1 VVAPPRVLTGDADRH
16 ATPTGRRVTHALV
29 AAGTLCVLAGV
40 NLFAPGPAPVVA
52 EIAAPGPSAAATG
65 PHARST
71 EGLLA
76 QAEGPRLLSLA
87 EPEPEPSEP
96 PRPAGTVPVEL
107 ALPARDVRAPVVAVT
122 TGATGALLVPEP
134 PSTVGWWSPSALA
147 GSAVGSTVVAGH
159 VDSRDAGLGA
169 LAVLRHVGAGEEI
182 VLRGADG
189 RDIAYRVTARRQY
202 VKAELPPEVFDAGG
216 PARLVLIT
224 CGGAFDRS
232 TRHYEDN
239 VVVFAEPI

>member
-1 VVAPPRVLTGDADRH
+1 MAPPRVLTGDADRR
-16 ATPTGRRVTHALV
+16 ATPSGRRVTHALV

-65 PHARST
+65 PGARGT
-71 EGLLA
+71 DGLLA
-76 QAEGPRLLSLA
+76 QTEGPRLLSLA
-87 EPEPEPSEP
+87 EPAPSQP
-96 PRPAGTVPVEL
+96 PPPAGTVPVEL
-107 ALPARDVRAPVVAVT
+107 SLPARDVRAPVVAVT
-122 TGATGALLVPEP
+122 TGPAGALLVPEP

-147 GSAVGSTVVAGH
+147 GSTVGSTVVAGH